1 MLQLN
6 IVFLTV
12 PPIPK
17 VTSCLITEIPPEA
30 QPWKS
35 QVTPTLILDLSH
47 RRSYRDPGDPQM
59 KFIPTDEDTRTQ

>member
-6 IVFLTV
+6 IAFLTV
-12 PPIPK
+12 PAIPK
-17 VTSCLITEIPPEA
+17 VTSCLITEMPPEA
-30 QPWKS
+30 QPWNS
-35 QVTPTLILDLSH
+35 QVTPTLDLSH